1 MNNPQLLMLFSVVF
15 LLLGGYNLII
25 AIRRFREASTRGSA
39 IKWYKQL
46 NLLTG
51 LEYMLLA
58 IVFLLS
64 LGMRNNTL
72 PSALKNIVVP
82 LYLITLLAAA
92 VLAGLVIRQG
102 IMNARELR
110 AQNRAGT
117 SNGAHPASISGGQ
130 AMDRQDRTLQIE
142 RRRERRKNAAAARRR
157 RAGRA

>member
-1 MNNPQLLMLFSVVF
+1 MNNSQLLTLFSGVF
-15 LLLGGYNLII
+15 LLLGGYNLFV
-25 AIRRFREASTRGSA
+25 AIRRFRDAQTRGTT

-51 LEYMLLA
+51 LEYLLLA

-64 LGMRNNTL
+64 LGIRNNTL
-72 PSALKNIVVP
+72 SPALKNIAVP
-82 LYLITLLAAA
+82 IYLVTLLAAA

-110 AQNRAGT
+110 AQSKAGA
-117 SNGAHPASISGGQ
+117 SNGARPASISEEK
-130 AMDRQDRTLQIE
+130 AMDRQERALQVE

-157 RAGRA
+157 HAGRA